1 MAMGR
6 YRKVS
11 DQRQRSPRRN
21 LRFPVR
27 IWADELQG
35 RGFTRD
41 VSSSG
46 LLIETTQILDLGT
59 WLQVEIELARTDHVY
74 YVSTCV
80 VVRKEARHPQV
91 RPVFTPKMGVR
102 FLSPG
107 EAMYDLGHDETAPRL
122 GVDLRDPQALRDT
135 YERDIKR
142 GGLRV
147 PCREVYEVGA
157 EVVVP
162 MLLPEPYGTIDC
174 RCTVVRQYEDPPAIA
189 VLLTEVD
196 AVRARLLEIIR
207 TL

>member
-1 MAMGR
+1 MTMPPAD
-6 YRKVS
+6 S
-11 DQRQRSPRRN
+11 QRSPRRN

-27 IWADELQG
+27 FWTEQLQG
-35 RGFTRD
+35 RGFTRN

-46 LLIETTQILDLGT
+46 LLIETTQVVDPGVR
-59 WLQVEIELARTDHVY
+59 LQVEIELASTT

-80 VVRKEARHPQV
+80 VVRKEARHPLV

-102 FLSPG
+102 FLSFG
-107 EAMYDLGHDETAPRL
+107 EAMHDPGNDETAPRL
-122 GVDLRDPQALRDT
+122 EVDLRDPQALRDT

-147 PCREVYEVGA
+147 ECREVLDVGT
-157 EVVVP
+157 EIVVP
-162 MLLPEPYGTIDC
+162 MLLPAPHGIIDC

-196 AVRARLLEIIR
+196 AVRARLLDIIR
-207 TL
+207 RL